1 MDRSGFLEW
10 LVCGGNELALFAFF
24 YLIDSE
30 VPVFGG
36 TMGGGAVPSEQTW
49 GICQLL
55 LAIVSTPINALPCP
69 SPGFLGWG
77 FYL

>member
-10 LVCGGNELALFAFF
+10 GDIRYELALFAFF

-36 TMGGGAVPSEQTW
+36 TMGGL
-49 GICQLL
+49 CQ
-55 LAIVSTPINALPCP
+55 ASK
-69 SPGFLGWG
+69 LGE
-77 FYL
+77 FVNYS

>member
-10 LVCGGNELALFAFF
+10 LVCGGIYELALFAFF

-36 TMGGGAVPSEQTW
+36 TMGGGGCAKRANLGNLSITPS
-49 GICQLL
+49 
-55 LAIVSTPINALPCP
+55 N
-69 SPGFLGWG
+69 
-77 FYL
+77 